1 MGRETKSRWDLKAA
15 GGAAAGRVG
24 TGVQFGRWLPTAASD
39 NSEAAGLGWR

>member
-1 MGRETKSRWDLKAA
+1 LGCGPKSLWDLKAA

-39 NSEAAGLGWR
+39 NSEAAGLGRR